1 MRNVHYL
8 DFDEPLFRLNTAYH
22 LLGELIEHANRYDES
37 HATALSGI
45 SLLLSDGYE
54 KLQELP
60 ARMQGQGAK

>member
-1 MRNVHYL
+1 MRNVNYQ
-8 DFDEPLFRLNTAYH
+8 DFVVPLLRLKKAYH

-54 KLQELP
+54 KLQELQ
-60 ARMQGQGAK
+60 ARMHGQGAN